1 MCITIEPGIYFRD
14 FLLNGELES
23 LNIDL
28 KFLNR
33 NKIAEYQKEV
43 SGVRI
48 EDVVYINENGCEN
61 LSFGVPRTV
70 DEIESCMRGED
81 WTLINGG
88 KC

>member
-1 MCITIEPGIYFRD
+1 MEI
-14 FLLNGELES
+14 LNGEMIS

-28 KFLNR
+28 KFLNKD
-33 NKIAEYQKEV
+33 KIQEYQKEV

-48 EDVVYINENGCEN
+48 EDVVYINEYGCEN

-70 DEIESCMRGED
+70 EEIESCMRGED

-88 KC
+88 